1 MLQYCN
7 WYKEK
12 YIYILQRVRRD
23 ILLHVS
29 VLVCVVIPFILDVRF
44 VGVPAGVTQEV
55 CVCVSSSHLFWK
67 SGLWMYQPGYHR
79 RKVTQ
84 DFSNFLLLCVALTFL
99 ARRIQPFL
107 SLVDRED
114 DFRVCTHD
122 FDRSPFAGHFILHN

>member
-1 MLQYCN
+1 MCRHP
-7 WYKEK
+7 
-12 YIYILQRVRRD
+12 IYSGSQ
-23 ILLHVS
+23 
-29 VLVCVVIPFILDVRF
+29 VCGCTSR
-44 VGVPAGVTQEV
+44 
-55 CVCVSSSHLFWK
+55 
-67 SGLWMYQPGYHR
+67 PGYHR